1 MRLTARP
8 ERNYTHVTASPVA
21 RASPALVAAVVE
33 DAAADAAVVVSCVVR
48 GLDLER

>member
-21 RASPALVAAVVE
+21 RASPALVADVVE
-33 DAAADAAVVVSCVVR
+33 DAAAATVVASCVVR